1 MRLITNLIYSLL
13 VFIVFVDFS
22 CAFVSDILLQGYM
35 YITRNHVAFYSNVF
49 GYVTK
54 LLIPISSVTRIS
66 KKKTVK
72 IFPNAIAVATG
83 DERHVF
89 SSFLS
94 RETAYQLMINVWQ
107 HALPTREIE
116 LLPTSAQLRPF
127 VIADDSASTTA
138 SDLILVNVVP
148 SKATLQVVRQLTQ
161 STDSHVDEGAS
172 ELEISENDSSSAI
185 SGNEGLLRLMKS
197 HVHGGGSG
205 GGGGVDD
212 DAPHSSVYNHNNISS
227 SCNSNPSDCD
237 LSTHRVTNFE
247 LRRQLDGRAD
257 DDDVDGMIEGR
268 LAYFNRRLF
277 SGAQVLLTLSSMKFE
292 IPRTIHIAYFGVLL
306 AICLALSAAY
316 LNYRIVEI
324 KNSHLTFSLDDFQ
337 NVSVS
342 GGTRN
347 EIRVLLEI

>member
-1 MRLITNLIYSLL
+1 M
-13 VFIVFVDFS
+13 
-22 CAFVSDILLQGYM
+22 SDILLQGYM

-54 LLIPISSVTRIS
+54 LLIPIASVTRIS

-107 HALPTREIE
+107 HALPSREIE

-127 VIADDSASTTA
+127 VIADNSATPIA
-138 SDLILVNVVP
+138 ISDVLVLNAVP
-148 SKATLQVVRQLTQ
+148 SKATLQVVRQITQ
-161 STDSHVDEGAS
+161 NSDAHADVDVS

-197 HVHGGGSG
+197 QKHGELN
-205 GGGGVDD
+205 DD
-212 DAPHSSVYNHNNISS
+212 DATKSSAYNRNNISS

-247 LRRQLDGRAD
+247 LRRSHDGHHA
-257 DDDVDGMIEGR
+257 DDVDGPTESR
-268 LAYFNRRLF
+268 LAYANRKLF
-277 SGAQVLLTLSSMKFE
+277 SGAQVLYTLSSKFE
-292 IPRTIHIAYFGVLL
+292 IPRTIHIAYFGILL

-337 NVSVS
+337 NVSIFCFGDACFLMHDENLQFS
-342 GGTRN
+342 KFIDNFFYRFYQ
-347 EIRVLLEI
+347 